1 MDFLE
6 PRKQKKVIT
15 PGPIESKEGIPYDY
29 IVVIDAGSKGSRVY
43 VYNWLNP
50 VHILQNDI
58 DLNDIADN
66 RELKLVRRFFIN
78 SIGGR
83 DNDEDSDLENE
94 DNEENHNTDKEKEK
108 GKEKDKEKSKEK
120 GKDRDKGKYKDKDNK
135 TGKGGD
141 QDKEKDKPK
150 EPENEN
156 TRRLPLV
163 GAKKKWNK
171 KIKPGI
177 SSFNSSP
184 QKIGNH
190 HLKHLLQ
197 LASIVVPKSQHSRT
211 PIFLHS
217 TGGMRLLP
225 PIEQQQILDN
235 ICKYITHNSDFFIP
249 ECSTHVNVIDGD
261 VEGLYGW
268 LSINYLIGALDNP
281 QNHQHGKNH
290 TTYGLLDMG
299 GASTQV
305 VFQPNFTEIEE
316 HDKNLFKVKLVE
328 LPTPISGEQKKE
340 QTGKNEDSIGSF
352 NTPSDLNFDIYS
364 DSFLGFGMYQA
375 HNRYLS
381 FLTEK
386 YTEEHELNKPAYY
399 GRSHTPVP
407 DPCLPKGY
415 TTTSV
420 INDDSVHFTG
430 ESDFNKCLT
439 SIFPVL
445 HNSTHNAGSGK
456 DENCKEFKDSDES
469 SSCLLNDLI
478 PAFDFDVNHFV
489 GVSGYWD
496 AITNL
501 LSYEDKSA
509 RNLARSSDKKPGGK
523 DAADTYDYKVIYN
536 ATSKLCSQSFSRLI
550 ELNNVRPEKNQMAEE
565 ELSDLC
571 FKSSWILNFLH
582 LGLGF
587 PRFGIDKHATENSR
601 FKSLELVERLG
612 GSSFSWTLG
621 RAILY
626 ANDEYVQA
634 FNNFTADTIGLSEE
648 DRITSK
654 TNIPRSGFY
663 HSASS
668 SVFHFGAEQSGI
680 FPRPQFN
687 PPVKD
692 AKYTIF
698 DYETDYQP
706 EYKESKWDIEPH
718 RWYGSLVFISLIG
731 FILWLLMGRSGRA
744 ALIDKTKNKLNS
756 IFNLVKGRTGNSSY
770 FRLNNDAGNEGDLE
784 LADFELN
791 ELSHNLHGTSAE
803 EADNQ
808 FKIDSDED

>member
-6 PRKQKKVIT
+6 PRKQKKLIT
-15 PGPIESKEGIPYDY
+15 PGPVESKEGIPYDY

-50 VHILQNDI
+50 VHIFQNDV
-58 DLNDIADN
+58 DLNDIAEN
-66 RELKLVRRFFIN
+66 KELKLVRRFFID
-78 SIGGR
+78 SVGGR

-94 DNEENHNTDKEKEK
+94 DNEESDNTDKEKEK
-108 GKEKDKEKSKEK
+108 GKEK
-120 GKDRDKGKYKDKDNK
+120 GKDKDKDNK
-135 TGKGGD
+135 KGKSGD

-150 EPENEN
+150 EPEKEN

-225 PIEQQQILDN
+225 PTEQQQILEN

-261 VEGLYGW
+261 IEGLYGW

-305 VFQPNFTEIEE
+305 VFQPNSTEVRE
-316 HDKNLFKVKLVE
+316 HDNNLFKVKLVE
-328 LPTPISGEQKKE
+328 LPTPISDEQDKE

-352 NTPSDLNFDIYS
+352 NTPSDLSFDIYS

-386 YTEEHELNKPAYY
+386 YAEEHELNKPTYY
-399 GRSHTPVP
+399 GSSRTPVP

-415 TTTSV
+415 TTKSV
-420 INDDSVHFTG
+420 INDDSVNFTG

-445 HNSTHNAGSGK
+445 RNSTHNTGSGK
-456 DENCKEFKDSDES
+456 NENCKEFKDSDES

-501 LSYEDKSA
+501 LSYDDKST
-509 RNLARSSDKKPGGK
+509 RDSARSSDKSGGK

-550 ELNNVRPEKNQMAEE
+550 ELNNVKPEKNQMTEE

-587 PRFGIDKHATENSR
+587 PRFGIDEYATENSR
-601 FKSLELVERLG
+601 FKSLELVEKLG

-654 TNIPRSGFY
+654 NNIPRSGFY

-680 FPRPQFN
+680 FPRPQFS
-687 PPVKD
+687 PPIKN
-692 AKYTIF
+692 AKYPIF
-698 DYETDYQP
+698 DYETEYQS
-706 EYKESKWDIEPH
+706 EYKESKWYIEPH
-718 RWYGSLVFISLIG
+718 RWYGSLVFMSLIG
-731 FILWLLMGRSGRA
+731 FILWLLMGKSGRA
-744 ALIDKTKNKLNS
+744 ALFDNIKNKITS
-756 IFNLVKGRTGNSSY
+756 FFNLVKKGRTGNSSY
-770 FRLNNDAGNEGDLE
+770 FRLNNDAGNDGDLE

-791 ELSHNLHGTSAE
+791 GLSHNHRSASAE
-803 EADNQ
+803 EADHQ

>member
-1 MDFLE
+1 MSFLE
-6 PRKQKKVIT
+6 PRKKKKVIK
-15 PGPIESKEGIPYDY
+15 PGPIESKDGIPYDY

-50 VHILQNDI
+50 LHILTNDI
-58 DLNDIADN
+58 DLNEIAEN
-66 RELKLVRRFFIN
+66 KEFKLVRRF
-78 SIGGR
+78 SIDSIDGR
-83 DNDEDSDLENE
+83 DDDEDTDLENE
-94 DNEENHNTDKEKEK
+94 VESDNSDKEKDKDKDKNGDKGKDRETDKDKGKVKEKEK
-108 GKEKDKEKSKEK
+108 GKDKGNDTNKDDKEVSEK
-120 GKDRDKGKYKDKDNK
+120 GNARK
-135 TGKGGD
+135 
-141 QDKEKDKPK
+141 
-150 EPENEN
+150 
-156 TRRLPLV
+156 LPFV
-163 GAKKKWNK
+163 GSQKKWNK

-177 SSFNSSP
+177 SSFNSSI

-197 LASIVVPKSQHSRT
+197 LASAVVPKSQHSRT

-225 PIEQQQILDN
+225 PTEQQQILDN
-235 ICKYITHNSDFFIP
+235 ICKYITQNSDFFIP
-249 ECSTHVNVIDGD
+249 ECSSHVNVIDGD

-281 QNHQHGKNH
+281 LNHQHGKNH

-305 VFQPNFTEIEE
+305 VFQPNSTEVQE
-316 HDKNLFKVKLVE
+316 HQNNLFKVKLME
-328 LPTPISGEQKKE
+328 LPTLTSDEQHKE
-340 QTGKNEDSIGSF
+340 PTRRSENTIGNF
-352 NTPSDLNFDIYS
+352 NVPTELAFDVYS
-364 DSFLGFGMYQA
+364 DSFLGFGMFQA
-375 HNRYLS
+375 HSRYLS

-386 YTEEHELNKPAYY
+386 YAEEHQLNNPTYY
-399 GRSHTPVP
+399 GSSHSPIP

-415 TTTSV
+415 TTKSV
-420 INDDSVHFTG
+420 INEDSVDFTG
-430 ESDFNKCLT
+430 ESDFNKCLK

-445 HNSTHNAGSGK
+445 HNSTHSTGSGE

-501 LSYEDKSA
+501 LSYDDNS
-509 RNLARSSDKKPGGK
+509 RRDLSTTLDKKLKEK
-523 DAADTYDYKVIYN
+523 DTADTYDYKVIYK

-550 ELNNVRPEKNQMAEE
+550 ELNNIRPEKNQMTEV
-565 ELSDLC
+565 ELADLC

-587 PRFGIDKHATENSR
+587 PRFGIDEYAAENSR
-601 FKSLELVERLG
+601 FKSLQLVEKLG

-648 DRITSK
+648 DRITNK
-654 TNIPRSGFY
+654 DKIPRSGFY

-668 SVFHFGAEQSGI
+668 SVFHFGAEQNGI
-680 FPRPQFN
+680 LPRPQFSL
-687 PPVKD
+687 PLKG
-692 AKYTIF
+692 AKYPTF
-698 DYETDYQP
+698 DYETEYHPD
-706 EYKESKWDIEPH
+706 YKESKWYIEPH
-718 RWYGSLVFISLIG
+718 RWYGSLVFMSLIG
-731 FILWLLMGRSGRA
+731 FIVWLLIGRSGRA
-744 ALIDKTKNKLNS
+744 ALVGKTKTKLNS
-756 IFNLVKGRTGNSSY
+756 IINLVTKGRTGNGSY
-770 FRLNNDAGNEGDLE
+770 FKLNNEVSNDGDLE

-791 ELSHNLHGTSAE
+791 GLNQNRQNISPGT
-803 EADNQ
+803 DDH
-808 FKIDSDED
+808 FKINSDED

>member
-1 MDFLE
+1 MSFLE
-6 PRKQKKVIT
+6 PRKKKKTIDS
-15 PGPIESKEGIPYDY
+15 GPVESKDGIPYDY

-50 VHILQNDI
+50 LHILSNDL
-58 DLNDIADN
+58 DFSEVADN
-66 RELKLVRRFFIN
+66 KEFKLVRRFSVDN
-78 SIGGR
+78 MDGR
-83 DNDEDSDLENE
+83 DDDEDTDLEEDDDTDKNE
-94 DNEENHNTDKEKEK
+94 DKDKDKDNKEDKDKDKGKDKDKDKGKEKEK
-108 GKEKDKEKSKEK
+108 GNGSAT
-120 GKDRDKGKYKDKDNK
+120 DKDEKVPNK
-135 TGKGGD
+135 G
-141 QDKEKDKPK
+141 
-150 EPENEN
+150 N
-156 TRRLPLV
+156 TRKLPLV
-163 GAKKKWNK
+163 GFQKKWNK

-177 SSFNSSP
+177 SSFNSSI

-197 LASIVVPKSQHSRT
+197 LASAVVPKSQHSRT

-225 PIEQQQILDN
+225 PTEQQQILDT
-235 ICKYITHNSDFFIP
+235 ICKYISQNSDFFIP

-268 LSINYLIGALDNP
+268 LSINYLIGALDDP
-281 QNHQHGKNH
+281 LNHQHGKNH

-305 VFQPNFTEIEE
+305 VFQPNYTEIQE
-316 HDKNLFKVKLVE
+316 HQNNLFKVKLME
-328 LPTPISGEQKKE
+328 LPTLTSDEQHME
-340 QTGKNEDSIGSF
+340 TNRRNEESIGSF
-352 NTPSDLNFDIYS
+352 KIPTELSFDVYS
-364 DSFLGFGMYQA
+364 DSFLGFGMFQA

-386 YTEEHELNKPAYY
+386 YADEHELDKSTYY
-399 GRSHTPVP
+399 GSSHSPVP

-415 TTTSV
+415 TTKSV
-420 INDDSVHFTG
+420 INDDSVDFTG
-430 ESDFNKCLT
+430 ESDFNKCLK

-445 HNSTHNAGSGK
+445 HNSTHSTGSGK

-496 AITNL
+496 AITTL
-501 LSYEDKSA
+501 LSYDDNNNRDLSTT
-509 RNLARSSDKKPGGK
+509 SDTRLKGRK
-523 DAADTYDYKVIYN
+523 DTADTYDYKVIYK
-536 ATSKLCSQSFSRLI
+536 ATSKLCSQSFSKLI
-550 ELNNVRPEKNQMAEE
+550 ELNNIRPEKNQMTEV
-565 ELSDLC
+565 ELSELC

-587 PRFGIDKHATENSR
+587 PRFGIDEHAAENSR
-601 FKSLELVERLG
+601 FKSLQLVEKLG

-648 DRITSK
+648 ERITNK
-654 TNIPRSGFY
+654 DKIPRSGFY

-668 SVFHFGAEQSGI
+668 SVFHFGAEQNGI
-680 FPRPQFN
+680 IPRPKFS
-687 PPVKD
+687 PPIKG
-692 AKYTIF
+692 AKYPIF
-698 DYETDYQP
+698 DYETEYQS
-706 EYKESKWDIEPH
+706 EYKESKWYIEPH
-718 RWYGSLVFISLIG
+718 RWYGSLVFMSLIG
-731 FILWLLMGRSGRA
+731 FIVWLLIGRSGRA
-744 ALIDKTKNKLNS
+744 ALAGKTKNKLNN
-756 IFNLVKGRTGNSSY
+756 IINIVTKGRIGNNSY
-770 FRLNNDAGNEGDLE
+770 FRLNNDVVNGDLE

-791 ELSHNLHGTSAE
+791 ELNQNRQNTLSD
-803 EADNQ
+803 ADDQ